1 MEQLG
6 LKTPRSFTATETKT
20 QGVPK
25 TASKLSRKRGGSAIE
40 RWINR
45 FMFTSLAKPLSS
57 GYLPSMANSF
67 ATPSKSVQK
76 RGSVVSRRAT
86 KGASSKVTFSGVTVI
101 APKPA
106 SADVKRNVAMSS
118 EALERAKK
126 RLMRPGVRLYARK
139 DVPLYSADPDRPGV
153 FIRELNGKTEC
164 GVLENGTFKV
174 TG

>member
-101 APKPA
+101 APVRRRNIWRRFGVALTESGPRQGLAFRRRACGAA
-106 SADVKRNVAMSS
+106 SGDVRWSVS
-118 EALERAKK
+118 
-126 RLMRPGVRLYARK
+126 
-139 DVPLYSADPDRPGV
+139 
-153 FIRELNGKTEC
+153 
-164 GVLENGTFKV
+164 
-174 TG
+174 